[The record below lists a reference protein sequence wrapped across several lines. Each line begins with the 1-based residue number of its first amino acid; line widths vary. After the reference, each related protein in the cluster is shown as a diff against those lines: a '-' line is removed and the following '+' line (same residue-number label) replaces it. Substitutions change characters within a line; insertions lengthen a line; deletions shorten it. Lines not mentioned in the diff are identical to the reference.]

1 MEVLTTEAL
10 INAVQNEPCIWD
22 LTMNETEENKDVAWK
37 RIGDS
42 CGLPNGERTVFERVR
57 NVLATY
63 FRLVCDPFTHVT
75 QVCDQV
81 FDQLD

>member
-22 LTMNETEENKDVAWK
+22 STMNETEENKDLTWK

-42 CGLPNGERTVFERVR
+42 CGLHNGELQRVHYQPR
-57 NVLATY
+57 STAL
-63 FRLVCDPFTHVT
+63 H
-75 QVCDQV
+75 
-81 FDQLD
+81 

>member
-22 LTMNETEENKDVAWK
+22 STMNETEENKDLACK

-42 CGLPNGERTVFERVR
+42 CGLPNGE
-57 NVLATY
+57 LQ
-63 FRLVCDPFTHVT
+63 HVHYQPRST
-75 QVCDQV
+75 A
-81 FDQLD
+81 LH